1 MPFNRTKLYTSNI
14 VLSTSDGFENVTSNM
29 VYSDSTSFY
38 SDVDI
43 KSNVIFV
50 PITTDFDLSFSRAMT
65 TNTVIVQT
73 NNEDVVDEF
82 RNKKGSIAITHIVNK
97 TLGGDDSNNL
107 KGFKLTSTP
116 DKLSSQSITGDFS
129 DEVVEMENLPS
140 VTNSNSTFTF
150 QPIASLS
157 SNTTYFL
164 NASEEDLR
172 DGDNV
177 TVTFDKGNGFTTDNS
192 KSIVTTSDYYT
203 GFFIRIEEIELTSQE
218 NGGGFKK
225 VSLSVGDTFSASSR
239 VQGTI
244 VSVKEG
250 AYDYQINLPYYKINV
265 AYTAGL
271 TTIVSSTNHGL
282 STGDQV

>member
-14 VLSTSDGFENVTSNM
+14 ALSTSNGFENVTSNM
-29 VYSDSTSFY
+29 VYSNTSFY

-82 RNKKGSIAITHIVNK
+82 RNKKGSIAITHIVNQS
-97 TLGGDDSNNL
+97 LGDKEDSNNL

-116 DKLSSQSITGDFS
+116 DNLSPQSITGDFS

-150 QPIASLS
+150 QPITSLS
-157 SNTTYFL
+157 SNATYF
-164 NASEEDLR
+164 
-172 DGDNV
+172 
-177 TVTFDKGNGFTTDNS
+177 
-192 KSIVTTSDYYT
+192 
-203 GFFIRIEEIELTSQE
+203 
-218 NGGGFKK
+218 
-225 VSLSVGDTFSASSR
+225 
-239 VQGTI
+239 
-244 VSVKEG
+244 
-250 AYDYQINLPYYKINV
+250 
-265 AYTAGL
+265 
-271 TTIVSSTNHGL
+271 
-282 STGDQV
+282 

>member
-1 MPFNRTKLYTSNI
+1 MPFNRTGTYTSNI
-14 VLSTSDGFENVTSNM
+14 VLSTSNGFENVTSSNTTF
-29 VYSDSTSFY
+29 YSDTSFY
-38 SDVDI
+38 SDIDI

-73 NNEDVVDEF
+73 NNDDVREEF
-82 RNKKGSIAITHIVNK
+82 RNKKGSVAITHIVNK
-97 TLGGDDSNNL
+97 SSGGTDSNNL

-150 QPIASLS
+150 QPVTSLS

-164 NASEEDLR
+164 NASEEDLK

-192 KSIVTTSDYYT
+192 KSIVTNYLVYMKLHDP
-203 GFFIRIEEIELTSQE
+203 Q
-218 NGGGFKK
+218 
-225 VSLSVGDTFSASSR
+225 
-239 VQGTI
+239 
-244 VSVKEG
+244 
-250 AYDYQINLPYYKINV
+250 
-265 AYTAGL
+265 
-271 TTIVSSTNHGL
+271 
-282 STGDQV
+282 